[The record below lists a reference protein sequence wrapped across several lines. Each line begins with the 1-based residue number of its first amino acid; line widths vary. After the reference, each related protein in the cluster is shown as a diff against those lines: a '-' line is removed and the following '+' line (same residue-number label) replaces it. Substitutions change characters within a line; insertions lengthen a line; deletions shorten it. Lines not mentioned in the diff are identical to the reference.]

1 MVLYVSSG
9 AQPGDEARVTGTLA
23 TTASGCIGL
32 ADAEGVVRVV
42 VWPEDSTL
50 TNDGSID
57 VPELGHFELGDRL
70 EGTGGYYTS
79 DQSLNRI
86 ANECEAIEE
95 VIRVR

>member
-50 TNDGSID
+50 TNDGSIH

-86 ANECEAIEE
+86 ADECEAIEE